1 MLISCE
7 KCSTTYVLDETLIP
21 ASGAAVQCT
30 RCSHVFTAFPPKP
43 DAQATVLE
51 EEPTTTKRRTPAA
64 AGIPQGGRPANQTMV
79 FGTGAAPAPA
89 APQAPAGRPANQT
102 MMFGGGAAVP
112 PPQQPPPPQPRAAN
126 QTMVFGTPAGQQAA
140 QQPAPSQG
148 HNANQ
153 TLVFGAS
160 PVAPPA
166 AAANPH
172 QTLVFGTAAGQ
183 QAAAREPAP
192 HANAPANQT
201 LVFGNSPVAPP
212 AGNANQTLVFG
223 TAAGQAATQPQAAAP
238 SGAANQTLVFGA
250 TPVAPPSARSTQMFG
265 AAQTPA
271 PAAPPPPAQRPSATT
286 VMFGA
291 GQLPPPA
298 APASN
303 KAPNTTMMFGK
314 PPEAVAAAA
323 TRTMAFGTP
332 VVTPPKKPLP
342 QVTQGTVE
350 LSGEAEPEQRS
361 ESTVRVD
368 LERMMREHG
377 EGGEESQESVEQRHD
392 RTQRFAMT
400 DSSATNPGETAESVQ
415 DRHNRTALFAMSTL
429 QETTK
434 PDAKAPGANTAPDLH
449 GVAEPTIG
457 FDQPLDSA
465 QTIPPGNSTLIHGSL
480 NFNDDPPGVST
491 LMEPGGEDM
500 RATVR
505 HDGPIASTMPN
516 LAPITHDATDA
527 AHRAPLRL
535 DIISSPALAA
545 VAAPDTLQGNDSQ
558 VDAGVEALAAQGRR
572 RNIVAIVIVLLLVLA
587 VALGVFW
594 QFFGKQLLTKDL
606 DPRLV
611 QVSEQALTQF
621 RKEDSQLRGT
631 EIERLA
637 AIVKENPSF
646 VDGHAALVLGLG
658 LECDD
663 LYGERAFVD
672 YRYTVFK
679 KLMEGV
685 KDDTKKGEFGKRAN
699 EMVARSE
706 ALTKPTES
714 AVGKLDASMKAMDAA
729 LRSGAA
735 PSQSGR
741 ARAFGFALRAG
752 QATAVDEGS
761 DYWARLASALAVLY
775 APKSTPEALKAALDD
790 VQKLSAEDDQLAR
803 PHFVAARLHLA
814 LGDEAQA
821 IASLDKA
828 IKVAPKFTAAADSRK
843 LLDQLK

>member
-1 MLISCE
+1 
-7 KCSTTYVLDETLIP
+7 
-21 ASGAAVQCT
+21 
-30 RCSHVFTAFPPKP
+30 
-43 DAQATVLE
+43 
-51 EEPTTTKRRTPAA
+51 
-64 AGIPQGGRPANQTMV
+64 
-79 FGTGAAPAPA
+79 
-89 APQAPAGRPANQT
+89 
-102 MMFGGGAAVP
+102 
-112 PPQQPPPPQPRAAN
+112 
-126 QTMVFGTPAGQQAA
+126 MVFGTPAGQQAA
-140 QQPAPSQG
+140 QPPAPS
-148 HNANQ
+148 HAPNANQ

-166 AAANPH
+166 PAANPH

-223 TAAGQAATQPQAAAP
+223 TAAGQAAAQPVAP
-238 SGAANQTLVFGA
+238 TAGPAANQTLVFGA
-250 TPVAPPSARSTQMFG
+250 TPVAPPAARSTQMFG
-265 AAQTPA
+265 AAQAPA
-271 PAAPPPPAQRPSATT
+271 PANPPPPAQRPAATT

-291 GQLPPPA
+291 GQVPPPA
-298 APASN
+298 AAASN
-303 KAPNTTMMFGK
+303 KAANTTMMFGK

-323 TRTMAFGTP
+323 NRTMAFGTP
-332 VVTPPKKPLP
+332 VVTSPKKPLP

-350 LSGEAEPEQRS
+350 LSGDAEPEQRS

-368 LERMMREHG
+368 LERMMREQG

-434 PDAKAPGANTAPDLH
+434 PDAKAPASTAPDLH

-465 QTIPPGNSTLIHGSL
+465 QTIPPGNNTLPHGSM
-480 NFNDDPPGVST
+480 NFGLGDDPPGVST

-516 LAPITHDATDA
+516 LPPIAHDATDA

-535 DIISSPALAA
+535 DIVSSPGLPM
-545 VAAPDTLQGNDSQ
+545 VAPDTVQSTDVQ
-558 VDAGVEALAAQGRR
+558 ADAGVEALAAQGRR

-587 VALGVFW
+587 VGLGVFW

-621 RKEDSQLRGT
+621 RKEDAQLRGT
-631 EIERLA
+631 EIERLT

-663 LYGERAFVD
+663 LYGERTFVD
-672 YRYTVFK
+672 YRYTFFK
-679 KLMEGV
+679 KQMEAV
-685 KDDTKKGEFGKRAN
+685 KDDAKKNEFGKRAN
-699 EMVARSE
+699 EMVSRSE
-706 ALTKPTES
+706 ALTKPTET
-714 AVGKLDASMKAMDAA
+714 AVAKLDASMKAMDAA

-735 PSQSGR
+735 ASQSAR

-752 QATAVDEGS
+752 QATPVDEGS

-775 APKSTPEALKAALDD
+775 APKSTPEALKAALED

-828 IKVAPKFTAAADSRK
+828 IKVAPRFTAAADSRK
-843 LLDQLK
+843 LLEQLK

>member
-21 ASGAAVQCT
+21 AAGAAVQCT

-43 DAQATVLE
+43 DTQATVLE

-79 FGTGAAPAPA
+79 FGTGAAPPA
-89 APQAPAGRPANQT
+89 APQPPAGRPANQT
-102 MMFGGGAAVP
+102 MMFGGGAPAP
-112 PPQQPPPPQPRAAN
+112 ASQPPAPQPRAAN

-140 QQPAPSQG
+140 QQPAPSQAP
-148 HNANQ
+148 NPNQ

-223 TAAGQAATQPQAAAP
+223 TPAGQAASQPVGAAAGP
-238 SGAANQTLVFGA
+238 AANQTLVFGA
-250 TPVAPPSARSTQMFG
+250 SPVAPPTARSTQMFG
-265 AAQTPA
+265 AAQAPA
-271 PAAPPPPAQRPSATT
+271 PAPQAAPPRPAATT

-291 GQLPPPA
+291 GQVPPPA
-298 APASN
+298 APAAN

-332 VVTPPKKPLP
+332 VVTAPKKPQPLP
-342 QVTQGTVE
+342 QVTQGNVE
-350 LSGEAEPEQRS
+350 LSGDVEPEQRS

-368 LERMMREHG
+368 LERMMREQG

-400 DSSATNPGETAESVQ
+400 DSSATNPGESAESVQ

-434 PDAKAPGANTAPDLH
+434 PDAKVSGANTAPDLH
-449 GVAEPTIG
+449 GVAEPTVG
-457 FDQPLDSA
+457 FDQPLDAA
-465 QTIPPGNSTLIHGSL
+465 QTIPPGNTTLPHGSM
-480 NFNDDPPGVST
+480 NFGLGDDPPGVST
-491 LMEPGGEDM
+491 LLEPGGEDM

-516 LAPITHDATDA
+516 LPPISHEATDA

-535 DIISSPALAA
+535 DIVSSPGLPM
-545 VAAPDTLQGNDSQ
+545 VAPDALQSTDVQGDG
-558 VDAGVEALAAQGRR
+558 GVEALAAQGRR

-611 QVSEQALTQF
+611 QASEQALTQF
-621 RKEDSQLRGT
+621 RKEDSQLRDT
-631 EIERLA
+631 EIERLT

-672 YRYTVFK
+672 YRYTAFK
-679 KLMEGV
+679 KQMEAV
-685 KDDTKKGEFGKRAN
+685 KDDAKKIEFGKRAN

-706 ALTKPTES
+706 ALAKPTET
-714 AVGKLDASMKAMDAA
+714 AVAKLDASMKAMDAA

-735 PSQSGR
+735 ASQSAR

-752 QATAVDEGS
+752 QATSVEEGG

-775 APKSTPEALKAALDD
+775 APKSTPEAIKAALGD

-814 LGDEAQA
+814 LGDEEKA
-821 IASLDKA
+821 IASLEKA

-843 LLDQLK
+843 LLDLK